1 MWSAKI
7 FWLAIWPNRQING
20 EMSSYFQ
27 KDCNQ
32 HLQTLKLALL
42 LVCFLPQS
50 PKWGLSKE
58 FKFGTDFWNKHR
70 HLKKITKE
78 HLKIDEMD
86 FKNYRERPSSAEPW
100 LYRPTNS
107 PGKCW
112 HMYPFIHSVSVQC
125 LLCADTILNTGDSET
140 DFHRPPPTPTTH
152 RHKYIYTHTPVPIE
166 FIFKSGETDNEWNI
180 TFSSSDVCCGER

>member
-1 MWSAKI
+1 MK
-7 FWLAIWPNRQING
+7 
-20 EMSSYFQ
+20 
-27 KDCNQ
+27 
-32 HLQTLKLALL
+32 QTQT
-42 LVCFLPQS
+42 F
-50 PKWGLSKE
+50 
-58 FKFGTDFWNKHR
+58 
-70 HLKKITKE
+70 KKITKE
-78 HLKIDEMD
+78 YLKIDEMD

-112 HMYPFIHSVSVQC
+112 YMYSFIHSVSVQC

-152 RHKYIYTHTPVPIE
+152 RHKYMYTHTPVPIE

-180 TFSSSDVCCGER
+180 TFSSSNVCCGEKWNREEAMAVMVNCGLTIHREENLCGVRDRLVVQRISNTLITRKEAIKLELLPPESYW